1 MQVIST
7 FVLLCSLK
15 MTKFWFVC
23 ILKNWKEKYNKVM
36 RKKKKEELIL
46 N

>member
-23 ILKNWKEKYNKVM
+23 LKNWKEKYNKVM